1 MVEIFCLFRPLLT
14 AMVGKGLIV
23 LLWLV
28 YTCDNYI
35 QLLAHCLLAGHTR
48 RGLMFVCMCICHT
61 LGNEDLV
68 GSVNR

>member
-1 MVEIFCLFRPLLT
+1 
-14 AMVGKGLIV
+14 MVGKGLIV

-28 YTCDNYI
+28 YTSDNYI
-35 QLLAHCLLAGHTR
+35 QLLAHFLLAGHTR
-48 RGLMFVCMCICHT
+48 RGLMVFLCVCMCICHT